1 MLEIKGGK
9 TPAVV
14 CNPVDLHKCNGEERE
29 YAIKIKNKFGKD
41 IEAMKKEAE
50 RIQRVTKDVDEEL
63 RQWGKLRFTLL
74 NRLVEFLNE
83 NGSYPN
89 ERQDEL

>member
-1 MLEIKGGK
+1 
-9 TPAVV
+9 
-14 CNPVDLHKCNGEERE
+14 
-29 YAIKIKNKFGKD
+29 
-41 IEAMKKEAE
+41 
-50 RIQRVTKDVDEEL
+50 VTKDVDEEL